1 MYTIH
6 KISIYKY
13 CRRLVILS
21 IGAQNPDIYP
31 YPYLFLY
38 IQNYKWHVNGLFHLI
53 SVHPLSRIH
62 VFHGYTPE
70 EFQAQNLLPLKN
82 SKIASSKPFN
92 PEEFQAQNPL
102 PLKNS
107 KRKTF
112 YPWRIPSS
120 KSFTPEE
127 FQALKNFNL
136 KPLYPWRIPS
146 SKPFTPEEFQ
156 AKNPLPWIIP
166 GILDRGGGGYGY

>member
-1 MYTIH
+1 MNKIH
-6 KISIYKY
+6 EISIYKY

-21 IGAQNPDIYP
+21 IGAKNPDIYP

-62 VFHGYTPE
+62 VFHGHTPE
-70 EFQAQNLLPLKN
+70 EFQAQNLLPLNN

-107 KRKTF
+107 KCKTF
-112 YPWRIPSS
+112 YPWRIPTQNPLPLKNS
-120 KSFTPEE
+120 KLWKISISNLFTPEE
-127 FQALKNFNL
+127 FQAQNPLHLKNSKL
-136 KPLYPWRIPS
+136 KTLYP
-146 SKPFTPEEFQ
+146 E
-156 AKNPLPWIIP
+156 
-166 GILDRGGGGYGY
+166 